1 MRNRTA
7 AGLARAVA
15 AAAVAMATM
24 TAATACSGGAH
35 AGGQGAAA
43 PAPSDPSQV
52 SGDITVLT
60 HKTDLA
66 ADGTLARYAAEFTKI
81 YPHVHVKFE
90 PVVDYEGDVKIRL
103 NSDDYG
109 DVLMIPA
116 AVPVNDYPKF
126 FAPLGTPDEL
136 SQKYRFI
143 DKGTYD
149 GQVYGI
155 AINGNATGMVYNK
168 AVWQQAG
175 ITAWPTTPQQFL
187 DDLQAIKTK
196 TPSIPLYTVYH
207 EGWPMTAWQSYLGEV
222 SCDPKAN
229 DALASDPAPWA
240 PGKEL
245 NQIDSLL
252 YDVVHDKLTEQD
264 PTTTAWEAAKS
275 QIATGKTATLA
286 LASWAISQMQLAART
301 AGADPANIGFMP
313 FPVQSGGH
321 FCSVISP
328 DYMEAVS
335 IHSQHKAAARAWVDW
350 FVDKSTYAQDQEL
363 LPTLKTGAMP
373 AELKAYQDAGV
384 QFIELSQAQNAQVS
398 KIDDQSE
405 IGLSKPDYRQHIV
418 DLARGAGSGTLD
430 AYFDDLDKKWAAAVK
445 SVGSSSS

>member
-1 MRNRTA
+1 MRKRSA
-7 AGLARAVA
+7 AL
-15 AAAVAMATM
+15 AAAVLACTMAMA
-24 TAATACSGGAH
+24 ACSGGAH
-35 AGGQGAAA
+35 GGGGSAAAAA
-43 PAPSDPSQV
+43 PPSDPSSV

-66 ADGTLARYAAEFTKI
+66 GDGTLARYAAEFNKI
-81 YPHVHVKFE
+81 YPNVHVKFE
-90 PVVDYEGDVKIRL
+90 PVVDYEGDVKIRM

-116 AVPVNDYPKF
+116 AVPVEDYPKF
-126 FAPLGTPDEL
+126 FAPLGSPADL

-143 DKGTYD
+143 DKGTYN

-168 AVWQQAG
+168 SVWQQAG
-175 ITAWPTTPQQFL
+175 VTDWPKTPDEFL
-187 DDLQAIKTK
+187 ADLKAIKDK
-196 TPSIPLYTVYH
+196 GQAIPLYTVYH

-229 DALASDPAPWA
+229 DNLAADSAPWA
-240 PGKEL
+240 AGKEL
-245 NQIDSLL
+245 NSIDTLL
-252 YDVVHDKLTEQD
+252 YNVVHQGLTEKD
-264 PTTTAWEAAKS
+264 PTTTAWEGSKS
-275 QIATGKTATLA
+275 QIATGKIGTLA
-286 LASWAISQMQLAART
+286 LASWAISQMKAAART
-301 AGADPANIGFMP
+301 AGQDPSNIGFMP
-313 FPVQSGGH
+313 YPAQVNGH

-350 FVDKSTYAQDQEL
+350 FVDKSTYAQDQAL
-363 LPTLKTGAMP
+363 LPTLKTGALP

-384 QFIELSQAQNAQVS
+384 QFIELSQDKNALVS
-398 KIDDQSE
+398 KIDNQSE

-418 DLARGAGSGTLD
+418 DLARGAASGTLD
-430 AYFDDLDKKWAAAVK
+430 GYFADLDKKWAAAIK
-445 SVGSSSS
+445 TAGS